1 MGRRCIHSRF
11 IFYLIFVKYKQ
22 INYLYDNGINNISP
36 SKMTNKDILLK
47 MKNKIKEYL
56 LCGALTD
63 FALSFIETPSVL
75 FLDKFMEI

>member
-36 SKMTNKDILLK
+36 SKMTKKDILLN
-47 MKNKIKEYL
+47 MKYKIKEYL
-56 LCGALTD
+56 LCGTLTG
-63 FALSFIETPSVL
+63 FALSFIETPTGL
-75 FLDKFMEI
+75 ILG

>member
-1 MGRRCIHSRF
+1 
-11 IFYLIFVKYKQ
+11 
-22 INYLYDNGINNISP
+22 
-36 SKMTNKDILLK
+36 MTNKDILLK